1 MLNTVKSV
9 IHLIHRDVRS
19 VTQNIRYTS
28 TNANITVNAL
38 MVGSLTAI
46 TNANLVRAIACNA
59 TALNVAINALS
70 RFTSTHT
77 VTALNAMNQVK
88 LK

>member
-1 MLNTVKSV
+1 
-9 IHLIHRDVRS
+9 
-19 VTQNIRYTS
+19 
-28 TNANITVNAL
+28 